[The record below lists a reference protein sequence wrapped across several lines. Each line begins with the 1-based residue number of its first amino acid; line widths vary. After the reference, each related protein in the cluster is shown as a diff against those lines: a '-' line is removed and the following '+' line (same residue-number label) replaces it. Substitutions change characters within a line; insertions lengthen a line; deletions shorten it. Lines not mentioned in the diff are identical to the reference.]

1 MGKRVIILKRCLND
15 RRGATAIEFAI
26 VAFVFFMMMFAI
38 IEYGLIMLT
47 KVAIESSTIQISRS
61 ASIGSVGAGCNDR
74 VCEIR
79 RLVQE
84 KTLGLIDAQSVSVT
98 ATVVSGP
105 TTATPPKPDI
115 CLDNS
120 ATPYPPTCG
129 VWQENGGDPLS
140 YNPPA
145 ALGATSIGNAGDVV
159 EIRVTYL
166 WRVLFPMFRS
176 YFGKNGVLTISASTV
191 IKNEPF

>member
-1 MGKRVIILKRCLND
+1 MLQPFAFARCLRD

-26 VAFVFFMMMFAI
+26 VAFAFFILMFAI

-47 KVAIESSTIQISRS
+47 KVAIEAATIQVSRS
-61 ASIGSVGAGCNDR
+61 ASIGAVGAGCNDR

-84 KTLGLIDAQSVSVT
+84 KTFGLIDAQSVNVT
-98 ATVVSGP
+98 ATVVSSP

-115 CLDNS
+115 CLDNP
-120 ATPYPPTCG
+120 ATPYPPTCTA
-129 VWQENGGDPLS
+129 WQENGGDPLS

-159 EIRVTYL
+159 EVRVTYL
-166 WRVLFPMFRS
+166 WRVLFPIFRS
-176 YFGKNGVLTISASTV
+176 YFGNNGVLTISSSTV